1 MNENFSLRAVSTDWE
16 VYPPDEVRCTKKVI
30 LTIYGKEHMFEAE
43 GVAFCQDKDDW
54 DIDFGRALSWI
65 RASRE
70 IGDSVEQCLI
80 KYSCTKNAGEIKATL
95 NLNIPGLDNAIAKVN
110 ELIKKFHKLED
121 KNGK

>member
-16 VYPPDEVRCTKKVI
+16 VNYPDEVICTKKVI

-54 DIDFGRALSWI
+54 NMDFGKALSWI

-80 KYSCTKNAGEIKATL
+80 KYSCIKGIGEIQATL
-95 NLNIPGLDNAIAKVN
+95 NLDIPGLDEAISKVDK
-110 ELIKKFHKLED
+110 LIKKLSKLED